1 MFASAFSFLSSCSI
15 AGVPKIAPELGGQG
29 VMTVQDTLQNERR
42 GTGSRFL
49 TLEALSSL
57 ALPGTQ

>member
-1 MFASAFSFLSSCSI
+1 M
-15 AGVPKIAPELGGQG
+15 APELGGQG

-42 GTGSRFL
+42 GTGFHFL